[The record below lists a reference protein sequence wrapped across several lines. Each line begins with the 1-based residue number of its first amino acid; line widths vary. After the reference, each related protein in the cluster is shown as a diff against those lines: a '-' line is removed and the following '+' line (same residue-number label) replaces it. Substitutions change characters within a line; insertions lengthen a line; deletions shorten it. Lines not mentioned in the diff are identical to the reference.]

1 MSDNIKHFPRGKV
14 RGERLNFRKYRVPCQ
29 VSERWLQFPQ
39 TAHALASSDFMTI
52 NVMTLGTDDK
62 ERKICELVLTKQDL
76 LRMIEQVTPS
86 A

>member
-1 MSDNIKHFPRGKV
+1 MSDKIKHFPRGEIRKN
-14 RGERLNFRKYRVPCQ
+14 RLNFRKYRVPCQ

-39 TAHALASSDFMTI
+39 TAHALAAGDFMTVD
-52 NVMTLGTDDK
+52 VMTLGADDK

-76 LRMIEQVTPS
+76 LRMIEQVPTS